1 MENENWP
8 EAKPAIS
15 LLALDFLKLYKS
27 LVQGFASRL

>member
-15 LLALDFLKLYKS
+15 LALDFLKLYKS